1 MGTQS
6 IEKDICLYGATFLIL
21 HKQNSTP
28 SLETRKGFFLYMKL
42 MKYSIIMLLCACSG
56 FVLQAYAE
64 ADSTLPRLPKIPI
77 SKKTKKDT
85 VHTYTSK
92 EQVVITGTRNE
103 VLLKDS
109 PVRVEVI
116 DTKQT
121 VSTAM
126 VNIGDL
132 LREQSGMIL
141 TNNVRTGIQMMG
153 LGADYTQILIDGQP
167 MIGRVA
173 GVLDL
178 SRISVGNVE
187 RVEVV
192 KGPMSSLYGSEALAG
207 VINIITKKPD
217 MGVSGMVFGQ
227 YLDKGP
233 SELRGELQYGSSEV
247 DFTGF
252 FSIKNA
258 RPFTLQQD
266 TLRVPYQGFSD
277 QTLHLKSKWYAS
289 HSIQLGA
296 DMRYFSSE
304 SKGAF
309 IESFFGQ
316 IASNQGSVR
325 QDDIQGTGY
334 AIWTHGKARLNAQL
348 HYASYKE
355 RYNFDTVQGEA
366 GSIDDLSR
374 GLMRS
379 YLQYDVIWNERN
391 RFTFG
396 MEYTIDDIGGSR
408 YPDNPYFATFSGFAQ
423 WEGNPTSWISYALSA
438 RYVDNSAYAQDG
450 LLESNIISAI
460 AKLTN
465 PKLAVN
471 LKLDEG
477 IRIHTSIGT
486 GFKVPDFRQLYVQ
499 FSNRLGGA
507 GYDLIGARRLGLD
520 LQPERSVSMDLGV
533 IADSWTI
540 PMFSEQY
547 PLRGFAECR
556 VFHNTLSNL
565 IEFYYTGNNPM
576 TNQAVY
582 SYRNIARAS
591 TQGLEMTLRMSHA
604 IPGYESGELGYS
616 FGYQYLDTRDL
627 EVYDAIERGMAG
639 TIDPQTG
646 RFRILT
652 KNQYGGLW
660 FRSVHSGTT
669 RISYEDKNAGFS
681 ASVRAQFIG
690 RFGDEA
696 LDQNGP
702 VHNNRKV
709 PDLDSEYVPAYT
721 ILNIGVSK
729 DISLVDFAS
738 AMRITLG
745 VNNVLNV
752 MNLRSMPNLLGRQL
766 SISTQM
772 MF

>member
-1 MGTQS
+1 
-6 IEKDICLYGATFLIL
+6 
-21 HKQNSTP
+21 
-28 SLETRKGFFLYMKL
+28 
-42 MKYSIIMLLCACSG
+42 MKYSIILLLCICTSFIVHAHT
-56 FVLQAYAE
+56 E
-64 ADSTLPRLPKIPI
+64 ADTTLPRLPNIPT
-77 SKKTKKDT
+77 SKKQKKDT
-85 VHTYTSK
+85 VRTYSSN
-92 EQVVITGTRNE
+92 EQVVVTGTRNE

-116 DTKQT
+116 DKKQT

-132 LREQSGMIL
+132 LREQSGIML

-153 LGADYTQILIDGQP
+153 LNADYTQILIDGQP

-217 MGVSGMVFGQ
+217 MGFSGLVFGQ

-233 SELRGELQYGSSEV
+233 SELRGELQYGSGVLDLS
-247 DFTGF
+247 GF
-252 FSIKNA
+252 FSMKNA
-258 RPFTLQQD
+258 RPFTLNQD
-266 TLRVPYQGFSD
+266 SLSVPYQGFSD
-277 QTLHLKSKWYAS
+277 QTIHVKSKWYPS
-289 HSIQLGA
+289 NGVHIGA

-304 SKGAF
+304 SRGAF

-316 IASNQGSVR
+316 IASNAGSVR
-325 QDDIQGTGY
+325 QEDLQGTGY

-355 RYNFDTVQGEA
+355 RYNFDTIQGEA
-366 GSIDDLSR
+366 GSVDDLSR
-374 GLMRS
+374 GLLRS

-438 RYVDNSAYAQDG
+438 RYVDNSAYSQEG
-450 LLESNIISAI
+450 LKESNIVSAI
-460 AKLTN
+460 AKLSN

-477 IRIHTSIGT
+477 FRIHTSIGT

-533 IADSWTI
+533 IADAWSLTL
-540 PMFSEQY
+540 FSNDN
-547 PLRGFAECR
+547 PLHGFAECR

-565 IEFYYTGNNPM
+565 IEFYYTGNNPQ

-604 IPGYESGELGYS
+604 IPGHESSELGYS
-616 FGYQYLDTRDL
+616 IGYQYLDTRDL
-627 EVYDAIERGMAG
+627 EVYDAIENGMAG

-646 RFRILT
+646 RFRSLT
-652 KNQYGGLW
+652 KEEYGGLW
-660 FRSVHSGTT
+660 FRSVHSGTI
-669 RISYEDKNAGFS
+669 RISYEHKNTGLS
-681 ASVRAQFIG
+681 ASLRAQYIG

-696 LDQNGP
+696 LDKNGP

-709 PDLDSEYVPAYT
+709 PDMDAEYVSAYT
-721 ILNIGVSK
+721 ILNFGISK
-729 DISLVDFAS
+729 DISLIERS
-738 AMRITLG
+738 SSMRITFG
-745 VNNVLNV
+745 VNNLLNV
-752 MNLRSMPNLLGRQL
+752 MNLRSMPNLLGRQFSL
-766 SISTQM
+766 STQLM
-772 MF
+772 L

>member
-1 MGTQS
+1 MT
-6 IEKDICLYGATFLIL
+6 
-21 HKQNSTP
+21 
-28 SLETRKGFFLYMKL
+28 L
-42 MKYSIIMLLCACSG
+42 MKHYSILLMIIC
-56 FVLQAYAE
+56 FVSTEMHGTSE
-64 ADSTLPRLPKIPI
+64 ADTTLPRLPKIPT
-77 SKKTKKDT
+77 SKKQKKDSLS
-85 VHTYTSK
+85 TYTSK
-92 EQVVITGTRNE
+92 EQVVVTGTRNE
-103 VLLKDS
+103 VRLKDS

-116 DTKQT
+116 DQKQT
-121 VSTAM
+121 VNTAM

-132 LREQSGMIL
+132 LREQTGMIL

-217 MGVSGMVFGQ
+217 AGFSGMAFGQ

-233 SELRGELQYGSSEV
+233 SELRGELQYGSGSL
-247 DFTGF
+247 DLSGF
-252 FSIKNA
+252 VSMKNA
-258 RPFTLQQD
+258 RPFTLMQD
-266 TLRVPYQGFSD
+266 SLSVPYQGFSD
-277 QTLHLKSKWYAS
+277 QTIHVKSKWYAS
-289 HSIQLGA
+289 NAVQVGA

-304 SKGAF
+304 SRGAF

-316 IASNQGSVR
+316 IASNEGSVR
-325 QDDIQGTGY
+325 QEDVQGTGY

-355 RYNFDTVQGEA
+355 RYNFDTVQGDA
-366 GSIDDLSR
+366 GSVDDLSR
-374 GLMRS
+374 GLLRS

-396 MEYTIDDIGGSR
+396 TEYTIDDIGGSR

-438 RYVDNSAYAQDG
+438 RYVDNSAYKQDG
-450 LLESNIISAI
+450 LYESNILSAI
-460 AKLTN
+460 TKLSN
-465 PKLAVN
+465 PKLAINIKV
-471 LKLDEG
+471 DEG

-533 IADSWTI
+533 IADSWSSTL
-540 PMFSEQY
+540 FSDAY
-547 PLRGFAECR
+547 PLHGFIECR
-556 VFHNTLSNL
+556 VFHNSLSNL
-565 IEFYYTGNNPM
+565 IEFYYTGNNPL

-591 TQGLEMTLRMSHA
+591 TQGLEMTLRMNHA
-604 IPGYESGELGYS
+604 IPGHESGELGYS

-627 EVYDAIERGMAG
+627 EVYDAIEQGMAG
-639 TIDPQTG
+639 TVDPQTG
-646 RFRILT
+646 RFKKLT
-652 KNQYGGLW
+652 KDEYGGLW
-660 FRSVHSGTT
+660 FRSVHSGTM
-669 RISYEDKNAGFS
+669 RLSYENRGAGLS
-681 ASVRAQFIG
+681 GSIRAQFIG

-696 LDQNGP
+696 LDSNGP

-721 ILNIGVSK
+721 ILNIGISK
-729 DISLVDFAS
+729 DIAWDDISGAL
-738 AMRITLG
+738 RITLG
-745 VNNVLNV
+745 VNNLLNV
-752 MNLRSMPNLLGRQL
+752 MNLRSMPNLLGRQFSL
-766 SISTQM
+766 STQLIL
-772 MF
+772 

>member
-1 MGTQS
+1 LIS
-6 IEKDICLYGATFLIL
+6 VNALSLYA
-21 HKQNSTP
+21 KS
-28 SLETRKGFFLYMKL
+28 
-42 MKYSIIMLLCACSG
+42 
-56 FVLQAYAE
+56 E
-64 ADSTLPRLPKIPI
+64 ADSIVPRLPKIPI
-77 SKKTKKDT
+77 SKKQKKDSAST
-85 VHTYTSK
+85 FRTK
-92 EQVVITGTRNE
+92 EQVVVTGTRNE

-116 DTKQT
+116 DKKQT

-207 VINIITKKPD
+207 VINIITKKPES
-217 MGVSGMVFGQ
+217 GFSGMVFGQ
-227 YLDKGP
+227 FLDRGP
-233 SELRGELQYGSSEV
+233 SELRGELQYGSSKV
-247 DFTGF
+247 DLTGF

-296 DMRYFSSE
+296 DMRYFTSE

-316 IASNQGSVR
+316 IASNEGSVL
-325 QDDIQGTGY
+325 QEDLQGTGY

-348 HYASYKE
+348 HFASYKE

-366 GSIDDLSR
+366 GRVDDLSR
-374 GLMRS
+374 GLLRS

-438 RYVDNSAYAQDG
+438 RYVDNSAYEQDG
-450 LLESNIISAI
+450 LQESNILNAI
-460 AKLTN
+460 AKLSN
-465 PKLAVN
+465 PKLALN
-471 LKLDEG
+471 FKLYDG

-520 LQPERSVSMDLGV
+520 LQPERSISMDLGL
-533 IADSWTI
+533 ILDEWSTNFLSDEI
-540 PMFSEQY
+540 

-556 VFHNTLSNL
+556 IFHNTLSNL
-565 IEFYYTGNNPM
+565 IEFYYTGNNPQ

-591 TQGLEMTLRMSHA
+591 TQGLEMSLRINHP
-604 IPGYESGELGYS
+604 IPGDESGEIGYT

-627 EVYDAIERGMAG
+627 EVYDAIKNGMAG
-639 TIDPQTG
+639 TIDPSTG
-646 RFRILT
+646 RFNRLT
-652 KNQYGGLW
+652 LEHYGGLW
-660 FRSVHSGTT
+660 FRSVHSGTL
-669 RISYEDKNAGFS
+669 RLSYENRNAGIS
-681 ASVRAQFIG
+681 ASIRAQFIG

-696 LDQNGP
+696 LDINGP

-709 PDLDSEYVPAYT
+709 PDLDAEYVPAYS
-721 ILNIGVSK
+721 IVNLGFSK
-729 DISLVDFAS
+729 DIQLSDVFSSL
-738 AMRITLG
+738 RITIG
-745 VNNVLNV
+745 VNNLMNV
-752 MNLRSMPNLLGRQL
+752 MNLRSMPNLLGRQF
-766 SISTQM
+766 SISMQVIM
-772 MF
+772 

>member
-1 MGTQS
+1 MQGKS
-6 IEKDICLYGATFLIL
+6 
-21 HKQNSTP
+21 
-28 SLETRKGFFLYMKL
+28 
-42 MKYSIIMLLCACSG
+42 
-56 FVLQAYAE
+56 E
-64 ADSTLPRLPKIPI
+64 ADTTLPRLPKIPT
-77 SKKTKKDT
+77 SKKQKKDS
-85 VHTYTSK
+85 VSTYTSK
-92 EQVVITGTRNE
+92 EQVVVTGTRNE

-116 DTKQT
+116 DQKQT

-132 LREQSGMIL
+132 LREQTGMIL

-217 MGVSGMVFGQ
+217 AGFSGMVFGQ

-233 SELRGELQYGSSEV
+233 SELRGEVQYGSGAL
-247 DFTGF
+247 DLTGF
-252 FSIKNA
+252 VSMKNA
-258 RPFTLQQD
+258 RPFTLKQD
-266 TLRVPYQGFSD
+266 SLSVPYQGFSD
-277 QTLHLKSKWYAS
+277 QTIHVKSKWYAS
-289 HSIQLGA
+289 NAVQVGA
-296 DMRYFSSE
+296 DMRYFSSV
-304 SKGAF
+304 SRGAF

-316 IASNQGSVR
+316 IASNEGSVN
-325 QDDIQGTGY
+325 QEDLQGTGY

-355 RYNFDTVQGEA
+355 RYNFDTVQGDA
-366 GSIDDLSR
+366 GSVDDLSR
-374 GLMRS
+374 GLLRS

-396 MEYTIDDIGGSR
+396 TEYTIDDIGGSR

-438 RYVDNSAYAQDG
+438 RYVDNSAYKQDG
-450 LLESNIISAI
+450 LQESNVLSAI
-460 AKLTN
+460 TKLTN

-471 LKLDEG
+471 IKVDEG

-533 IADSWTI
+533 IADSWTSTLI
-540 PMFSEQY
+540 SDEY
-547 PLRGFAECR
+547 PIRGFAEFR

-565 IEFYYTGNNPM
+565 IEFYYTGNNPL

-591 TQGLEMTLRMSHA
+591 TQGLEMTLRMNHA
-604 IPGYESGELGYS
+604 IPGHESGELGYS

-627 EVYDAIERGMAG
+627 EVYDAIENGMAG

-646 RFRILT
+646 RFRKLT
-652 KNQYGGLW
+652 KDEYGGLW
-660 FRSVHSGTT
+660 FRSVHSGTL
-669 RISYEDKNAGFS
+669 RLSYENRSAGLS
-681 ASVRAQFIG
+681 GSIRAQFIG

-696 LDQNGP
+696 LDSNGP

-721 ILNIGVSK
+721 ILNIGISK
-729 DISLVDFAS
+729 DIALDDVSGAL
-738 AMRITLG
+738 RITLG
-745 VNNVLNV
+745 VNNLLNV
-752 MNLRSMPNLLGRQL
+752 MNLRSMPNLLGRQFSL
-766 SISTQM
+766 STQLM
-772 MF
+772 L

>member
-1 MGTQS
+1 M
-6 IEKDICLYGATFLIL
+6 IL
-21 HKQNSTP
+21 HAGS
-28 SLETRKGFFLYMKL
+28 
-42 MKYSIIMLLCACSG
+42 
-56 FVLQAYAE
+56 E
-64 ADSTLPRLPKIPI
+64 ADSISPRLPKIPL
-77 SKKTKKDT
+77 SKKQKKDS
-85 VHTYTSK
+85 VSTYTSK
-92 EQVVITGTRNE
+92 EQVVVTGTRNE

-116 DTKQT
+116 DKKQM

-132 LREQSGMIL
+132 LREQSGLIL

-187 RVEVV
+187 RVEIV

-217 MGVSGMVFGQ
+217 PGFSGMVFGQ
-227 YLDKGP
+227 YLDRGP
-233 SELRGELQYGSSEV
+233 TELRGEMQYGSGSL
-247 DFTGF
+247 DLSGF
-252 FSIKNA
+252 VSMKNA

-266 TLRVPYQGFSD
+266 TLRVPYQGFFD
-277 QTLHLKSKWYAS
+277 QTMHLKSKWQAS
-289 HSIQLGA
+289 NSVQFGA

-316 IASNQGSVR
+316 IASNEGSI
-325 QDDIQGTGY
+325 QQEDLQGTGY

-355 RYNFDTVQGEA
+355 RYNFDTIQGEA
-366 GSIDDLSR
+366 GSVDDLSR

-438 RYVDNSAYAQDG
+438 RYVDNSAYTQDG
-450 LLESNIISAI
+450 LQESNILSAL
-460 AKLTN
+460 AKLSN

-471 LKLDEG
+471 LKLQDG

-520 LQPERSVSMDLGV
+520 LQPERSISMDLGV
-533 IADSWTI
+533 ILDEWSTNFLSDDI
-540 PMFSEQY
+540 

-565 IEFYYTGNNPM
+565 IEFYYTGNNPQ

-591 TQGLEMTLRMSHA
+591 TQGLELLLRMSHP
-604 IPGYESGELGYS
+604 IPGHESGELGYS

-627 EVYDAIERGMAG
+627 EVYDAIEKGMAG
-639 TIDPQTG
+639 TIDPLTG
-646 RFRILT
+646 RFNTLT
-652 KNQYGGLW
+652 MKNYGGLW
-660 FRSVHSGTT
+660 FRSVHSGTM
-669 RISYEDKNAGFS
+669 RVSYEHRNSGIS
-681 ASVRAQFIG
+681 ASIRAQFIG

-696 LDQNGP
+696 LDVNGP
-702 VHNNRKV
+702 VHSNRKV
-709 PDLDSEYVPAYT
+709 PDLDVEYVPAYT
-721 ILNIGVSK
+721 ILNLGFSK
-729 DISLVDFAS
+729 DIELTEISGSL
-738 AMRITLG
+738 RITLG
-745 VNNVLNV
+745 VNNLMNV

-766 SISTQM
+766 SLSMQVM
-772 MF
+772 L

>member
-1 MGTQS
+1 
-6 IEKDICLYGATFLIL
+6 
-21 HKQNSTP
+21 
-28 SLETRKGFFLYMKL
+28 MKY
-42 MKYSIIMLLCACSG
+42 MKYSTILLLCICTSFIVHAHT
-56 FVLQAYAE
+56 E
-64 ADSTLPRLPKIPI
+64 ADTTLPRLPNIPT
-77 SKKTKKDT
+77 SKKQKKDT
-85 VHTYTSK
+85 VRTYSSK
-92 EQVVITGTRNE
+92 EQVVVTGTRNE

-116 DTKQT
+116 DKKQT

-132 LREQSGMIL
+132 LREQSGMML

-217 MGVSGMVFGQ
+217 LGFSGMVFGQ

-233 SELRGELQYGSSEV
+233 SELRGELQYGSGALDLS
-247 DFTGF
+247 GF
-252 FSIKNA
+252 FSMKNA
-258 RPFTLQQD
+258 RPFTLNQD
-266 TLRVPYQGFSD
+266 SLSVPYQGFSD
-277 QTLHLKSKWYAS
+277 QTIHVKSKWYPSNAV
-289 HSIQLGA
+289 HIGA

-304 SKGAF
+304 SRGAF

-316 IASNQGSVR
+316 IASNAGSVR
-325 QDDIQGTGY
+325 QEDLQGTGY

-355 RYNFDTVQGEA
+355 RYNFDTIQGEA
-366 GSIDDLSR
+366 GSVDDLSR
-374 GLMRS
+374 GLLRS

-438 RYVDNSAYAQDG
+438 RYVDNSAYSQEG
-450 LLESNIISAI
+450 LKESNIVSAF
-460 AKLTN
+460 AKLSN

-477 IRIHTSIGT
+477 FRIHTSIGT

-533 IADSWTI
+533 IADAWSLTL
-540 PMFSEQY
+540 FSNEN
-547 PLRGFAECR
+547 PLHGFAECR

-565 IEFYYTGNNPM
+565 IEFYYTGNNPQ

-604 IPGYESGELGYS
+604 IPGHESAELGYS
-616 FGYQYLDTRDL
+616 IGYQYLDTRDL
-627 EVYDAIERGMAG
+627 EVYDAIENGMAG
-639 TIDPQTG
+639 TVDPQTG
-646 RFRILT
+646 RFRTLT
-652 KNQYGGLW
+652 KDEYGGLW
-660 FRSVHSGTT
+660 FRSVHSGTV
-669 RISYEDKNAGFS
+669 RISYEHRSTGLS
-681 ASVRAQFIG
+681 ASLRAQYIG

-696 LDQNGP
+696 LDKNGP

-709 PDLDSEYVPAYT
+709 PDMDAEYVPAYT
-721 ILNIGVSK
+721 ILNFGISK
-729 DISLVDFAS
+729 DISLIERS
-738 AMRITLG
+738 SSMRITFG
-745 VNNVLNV
+745 VNNLLNV
-752 MNLRSMPNLLGRQL
+752 MNLRSMPNLLGRQFSL
-766 SISTQM
+766 STQLM
-772 MF
+772 L

>member
-1 MGTQS
+1 MKHMTYF
-6 IEKDICLYGATFLIL
+6 IFLFLISVNAL
-21 HKQNSTP
+21 
-28 SLETRKGFFLYMKL
+28 SL
-42 MKYSIIMLLCACSG
+42 
-56 FVLQAYAE
+56 YAKSE
-64 ADSTLPRLPKIPI
+64 ADSIVPRLPKIPI
-77 SKKTKKDT
+77 SKKQKKDSAST
-85 VHTYTSK
+85 FRTK
-92 EQVVITGTRNE
+92 EQVVVTGTRNE

-116 DTKQT
+116 DKKQT

-207 VINIITKKPD
+207 VINIITKKPES
-217 MGVSGMVFGQ
+217 GFSGMVFGQ
-227 YLDKGP
+227 FLDRGP
-233 SELRGELQYGSSEV
+233 SELRGELQYGSSKV
-247 DFTGF
+247 DLTGF

-296 DMRYFSSE
+296 DMRYFTSE

-316 IASNQGSVR
+316 IASNEGSVL
-325 QDDIQGTGY
+325 QEDLQGTGY

-348 HYASYKE
+348 HFASYKE

-366 GSIDDLSR
+366 GRVDDLSR
-374 GLMRS
+374 GLLRS

-396 MEYTIDDIGGSR
+396 MEYTSDDIGGSR

-438 RYVDNSAYAQDG
+438 RYVDNSAYEQDG
-450 LLESNIISAI
+450 LQESNILNAI
-460 AKLTN
+460 AKLSN
-465 PKLAVN
+465 PKLALN
-471 LKLDEG
+471 FKLFDG

-520 LQPERSVSMDLGV
+520 LQPERSISMDLGL
-533 IADSWTI
+533 ILDEWSTNFLSDEI
-540 PMFSEQY
+540 

-556 VFHNTLSNL
+556 IFHNTLSNL
-565 IEFYYTGNNPM
+565 IEFYYTGNNPQ

-591 TQGLEMTLRMSHA
+591 TQGLEMSLRINHP
-604 IPGYESGELGYS
+604 IPGDESGEIGYT

-627 EVYDAIERGMAG
+627 EVYDAIKNGMAG
-639 TIDPQTG
+639 TIDPSTG
-646 RFRILT
+646 RFNRLT
-652 KNQYGGLW
+652 REHYGGLW
-660 FRSVHSGTT
+660 FRSVHSGTL
-669 RISYEDKNAGFS
+669 RLSYENRNAGIS
-681 ASVRAQFIG
+681 ASIRAQFIG

-696 LDQNGP
+696 LDINGP

-709 PDLDSEYVPAYT
+709 PDLDAEYIPAYS
-721 ILNIGVSK
+721 IVNLGFSK
-729 DISLVDFAS
+729 DIQLSDVFSSL
-738 AMRITLG
+738 RITIG
-745 VNNVLNV
+745 VNNLMNV
-752 MNLRSMPNLLGRQL
+752 MNLRSMPNLLGRQF
-766 SISTQM
+766 SISMQVIM
-772 MF
+772 

>member
-1 MGTQS
+1 MAYF
-6 IEKDICLYGATFLIL
+6 IVLFLIQFNVMTL
-21 HKQNSTP
+21 HARS
-28 SLETRKGFFLYMKL
+28 
-42 MKYSIIMLLCACSG
+42 
-56 FVLQAYAE
+56 E
-64 ADSTLPRLPKIPI
+64 ADSISPRLPKIPL
-77 SKKTKKDT
+77 SNKQKKDS
-85 VHTYTSK
+85 VNTYTSK
-92 EQVVITGTRNE
+92 EQVVVTGTRNE

-116 DTKQT
+116 DKKQT

-217 MGVSGMVFGQ
+217 AGLSGMVFGQ
-227 YLDKGP
+227 YLDRGP
-233 SELRGELQYGSSEV
+233 SELRGEMQFGSNSL
-247 DFTGF
+247 DLTGF
-252 FSIKNA
+252 VSMKNA

-277 QTLHLKSKWYAS
+277 QTLHLKSKWHAS
-289 HSIQLGA
+289 NSVQVGA

-304 SKGAF
+304 SRGAF

-316 IASNQGSVR
+316 IASNEGSVR
-325 QDDIQGTGY
+325 QEDLQGTGY

-355 RYNFDTVQGEA
+355 RYNFDTIQGEA
-366 GSIDDLSR
+366 GSVDDLSR
-374 GLMRS
+374 GLLRS

-438 RYVDNSAYAQDG
+438 RYVDNSAYKQDG
-450 LLESNIISAI
+450 LQESNVLSAI
-460 AKLTN
+460 AKLSN

-471 LKLDEG
+471 IKLQDG

-520 LQPERSVSMDLGV
+520 LQPERSISMDLGV
-533 IADSWTI
+533 ILDEWSTNYISDDI
-540 PMFSEQY
+540 PIS
-547 PLRGFAECR
+547 GFAECR

-565 IEFYYTGNNPM
+565 IEFYYTGNNPQ

-591 TQGLEMTLRMSHA
+591 TQGLEMSLRMSHP
-604 IPGYESGELGYS
+604 IPGHESGELGYS

-627 EVYDAIERGMAG
+627 EVYDAIEKGMAG
-639 TIDPQTG
+639 TIDPSTG
-646 RFRILT
+646 RFNTLT
-652 KNQYGGLW
+652 VKNYGGLW
-660 FRSVHSGTT
+660 FRSVHSGTM
-669 RISYEDKNAGFS
+669 RLSYENRNAGIS
-681 ASVRAQFIG
+681 ASIRAQFIG

-696 LDQNGP
+696 LDINGP

-709 PDLDSEYVPAYT
+709 PDLDVEYVPAYT
-721 ILNIGVSK
+721 ILNLGISK
-729 DISLVDFAS
+729 DIELSEKSSSL
-738 AMRITLG
+738 RITLG
-745 VNNVLNV
+745 VNNLMNV
-752 MNLRSMPNLLGRQL
+752 MNLRSMPNLLGRQFSL
-766 SISTQM
+766 SMQVM
-772 MF
+772 L